1 MITKTDIQRRIN
13 FSSWQQL
20 EQHWVDGLS
29 ERVSLIRRV
38 FSNSV
43 FVHPEFLP
51 LPQSEFIS
59 QRSLHTLTSNET
71 LNLPAGIHD
80 LILFSPFIQWTQDV
94 PGMLKQAYMA
104 LAEDGFFVACFFGQD
119 TLIEFKSIC
128 AELDLKHTQGLQHR
142 FLPTIHAKDAGMLM
156 QRARFASPTSDI
168 EHLSFSVPSVENL
181 VVKLRDS
188 GVTNAK
194 ANLHQPYIPTTI
206 LPRTFLEEANSAYAA
221 QYPHPAG
228 GISVTVDLI
237 FMCGWKQ
244 PALKAIANQ

>member
-1 MITKTDIQRRIN
+1 MTEKMSKRID
-13 FSSWQQL
+13 FHSWQQL
-20 EQHWVDGLS
+20 EQHWVDGLV

-51 LPQSEFIS
+51 LPSSEFTS
-59 QRSLHTLTSNET
+59 QCSLIAITSLET
-71 LNLPAGIHD
+71 LNLPTGVHD

-94 PGMLKQAYMA
+94 PGILKQAYLA

-119 TLIEFKSIC
+119 TLIEFKSVC
-128 AELDLKHTQGLQHR
+128 AELDLKYTQGLQQR

-156 QRARFASPTSDI
+156 QRAGFASPTSDI
-168 EHLSFSVPSVENL
+168 EHLSFSVPSVDNL
-181 VVKLRDS
+181 VRSLRGS
-188 GVTNAK
+188 GVNNAK
-194 ANLHQPYIPTTI
+194 ANVHQPYISTTM
-206 LPRTFLEEANSAYAA
+206 LPRSFLVDANSAYAV
-221 QYPHPAG
+221 QHPHPLG

-244 PALKAIANQ
+244 PDLKAVTR